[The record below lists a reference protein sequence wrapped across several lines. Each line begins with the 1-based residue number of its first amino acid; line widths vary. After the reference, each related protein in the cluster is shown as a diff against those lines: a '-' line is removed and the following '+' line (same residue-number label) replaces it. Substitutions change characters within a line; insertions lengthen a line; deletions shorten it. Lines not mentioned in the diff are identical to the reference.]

1 MNISRSIQKHI
12 QQELKE
18 LKGFIDIL
26 PEISSN
32 EHVVKKQIATLTS
45 NRNKNLIQHEEQEK
59 LRTTVVGF
67 FGMSVGSH
75 AALTWV
81 MQNRPD
87 VIKIADP
94 DVISVSNLNRIRS
107 GLHTVGSGKT
117 ETVKK
122 QIEEMSPFTKIYA
135 TAQIKPDLLKKFCL
149 SKPAVGMIVDE
160 IDSLEGKIILRK
172 LAKEMRIPLISAT
185 DVGSAV
191 FLDIERYDLKRDTS
205 FFLGRISQREIDTID
220 TMPPKEK
227 RKLLFKIVG
236 FAHNS
241 ERMLES
247 LLEIKKTLYTWP
259 QLGSTATMA
268 GGILT
273 TALTKIILGE
283 KVETGRYVISLDE
296 LLEKDYFSKKRIE
309 KRKKLVRS
317 LEEMLK

>member
-1 MNISRSIQKHI
+1 MKITRSIQKYI
-12 QQELKE
+12 QEELEE

-26 PEISSN
+26 PESSSDI
-32 EHVVKKQIATLTS
+32 HVIKKQIATLTS
-45 NRNKNLIQHEEQEK
+45 NRNKNLIRHEEQEK
-59 LRTTVVGF
+59 LRAAVVGF

-75 AALTWV
+75 AVLTWV

-87 VIKIADP
+87 VVKMADP

-107 GLHTVGSGKT
+107 GLHAVGSGKT

-122 QIEEMSPFTKIYA
+122 QIEEMSPFTKIYT

-149 SKPAVGMIVDE
+149 SKPAVDVIVDE
-160 IDSLEGKIILRK
+160 IDSLEGKIFLRR
-172 LAKEMRIPLISAT
+172 LAKEMNIPLVSAT

-191 FLDIERYDLKRDTS
+191 FLDVERYDLKRDTP
-205 FFLGRISQREIDTID
+205 FFLGRVSQKEIDTIG
-220 TMPPKEK
+220 TMHPKEK

-273 TALTKIILGE
+273 TTLTKIIMGE

-296 LLEKDYFSKKRIE
+296 LLEKDYFTKKRME
-309 KRKKLVRS
+309 KRKRLTKS
-317 LEEMLK
+317 LEERLH